1 MDLCSW
7 VRCENMEDDHDNDEE
22 IDEQVVSDD
31 DYDNGTD
38 GCEYSSGESD
48 SQEDMLK
55 GNYREFLRDSTRQ
68 NFDKQTSFCVP
79 DLIRY

>member
-55 GNYREFLRDSTRQ
+55 EN
-68 NFDKQTSFCVP
+68 
-79 DLIRY
+79 